1 MIKSLQSSGSRVVIV
16 NIGKTKYKKNKSK
29 FKSFLRKINYNNLNK
44 MSPAKQFKVVIVGDP
59 NVGKTCLLSL
69 FTHDTCKRH
78 LDHYIPTTGV
88 DFCPKSF
95 DIDGQTYNFHFCDV
109 SG

>member
-1 MIKSLQSSGSRVVIV
+1 
-16 NIGKTKYKKNKSK
+16 
-29 FKSFLRKINYNNLNK
+29 
-44 MSPAKQFKVVIVGDP
+44 MSPSKQFKVVIVGDP

-95 DIDGQTYNFHFCDV
+95 EIDGETYNFHFCDV
-109 SG
+109 SGMNLKENQTG

>member
-1 MIKSLQSSGSRVVIV
+1 
-16 NIGKTKYKKNKSK
+16 
-29 FKSFLRKINYNNLNK
+29 
-44 MSPAKQFKVVIVGDP
+44 MSPSKQFKVAIVGDA

-95 DIDGQTYNFHFCDV
+95 EIDGDTYNFHFCDV
-109 SG
+109 SGMSQLNVKQYYTLLQHLISKIIY